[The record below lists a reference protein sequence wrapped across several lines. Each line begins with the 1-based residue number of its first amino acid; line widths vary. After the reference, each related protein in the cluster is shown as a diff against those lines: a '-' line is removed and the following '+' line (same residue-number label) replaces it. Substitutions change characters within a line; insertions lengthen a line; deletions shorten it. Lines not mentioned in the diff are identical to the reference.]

1 MSQPARFASPGDAE
15 VPILVHSTT
24 SQPALGSGNL
34 GHATRTAPD
43 SLWADKSFGHPQTSV
58 AAISALDQGLL
69 HVPASPSALPH
80 SMAHLVPQMS
90 TVGGKPSGAR
100 LTRAQQSELEMA
112 RRRAQKAAQGKA
124 ANTASARR
132 AKRRASDGEA
142 ASDDELQQKL
152 AGVTDEKEAKRL
164 KRLLRNRVSAQQ
176 ARERKKSYVA
186 TLEEKCKAQGQRL
199 EEAEQRIK
207 TLERENVMLRS
218 VMKNMQGHPEVGP
231 GDLAQDEAAVPR
243 SAAGWY

>member
-1 MSQPARFASPGDAE
+1 MPTW
-15 VPILVHSTT
+15 ILLCLVSD
-24 SQPALGSGNL
+24 SSENCGANL
-34 GHATRTAPD
+34 
-43 SLWADKSFGHPQTSV
+43 SV
-58 AAISALDQGLL
+58 SSAGLL

-90 TVGGKPSGAR
+90 NAGGKPSGAR

-164 KRLLRNRVSAQQ
+164 KR
-176 ARERKKSYVA
+176 
-186 TLEEKCKAQGQRL
+186 
-199 EEAEQRIK
+199 
-207 TLERENVMLRS
+207 
-218 VMKNMQGHPEVGP
+218 
-231 GDLAQDEAAVPR
+231 
-243 SAAGWY
+243 